1 MAGVSEQEGATNAY
15 WRREE
20 LRGPSTRRLLKT
32 SAAVVVVASG
42 GVEVGDGLP
51 LSSRRLCTYHP
62 EGEALFERGADK
74 LAPSVA
80 FELASPPARGKESLK
95 SRNPLEASIFMI
107 VFQKKN

>member
-20 LRGPSTRRLLKT
+20 LRGPSTRWLLKT

-62 EGEALFERGADK
+62 EGEALFERGAESSRPRW
-74 LAPSVA
+74 L
-80 FELASPPARGKESLK
+80 LNSPLRPREGRRA
-95 SRNPLEASIFMI
+95 
-107 VFQKKN
+107 